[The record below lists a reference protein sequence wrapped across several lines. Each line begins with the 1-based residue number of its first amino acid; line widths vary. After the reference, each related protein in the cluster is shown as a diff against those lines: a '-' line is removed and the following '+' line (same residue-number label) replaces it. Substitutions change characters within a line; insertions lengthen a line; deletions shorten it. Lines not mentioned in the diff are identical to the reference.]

1 MVNKEASTINQL
13 HDLLNHH
20 NLSISTA
27 ESCTG
32 GLISS
37 ELTRLPNSSRYFI
50 GSIVAYQNAI
60 KTSLLG
66 VSEKTLEEH
75 GAVSE
80 QTVIEMVKGVAQLM
94 KTDIAV
100 SISGIAGPGGGSPE
114 KPVGTIWTAYYIMGK
129 VHTKLLQLQNN
140 RDENRKVACELVLKE
155 LIRYTESAEKQGDN
169 E

>member
-1 MVNKEASTINQL
+1 MVNKEALTISQL

-100 SISGIAGPGGGSPE
+100 SISGIAGPGGGTKD
-114 KPVGTIWTAYYIMGK
+114 KPIGLVYIGIKTGKYILILENKFKYRNRSSIQKKTIREVLNKI
-129 VHTKLLQLQNN
+129 TK
-140 RDENRKVACELVLKE
+140 
-155 LIRYTESAEKQGDN
+155 IIY
-169 E
+169 